1 MPSRGNVRVP
11 LDQGCKLAAAIP
23 NASFVP
29 LESKNHV
36 LVPDEA
42 CVQRVFKPNLLPSSG
57 RIGCNPARFVGLS
70 HIKPPNDL
78 LWSKPGASLFAYI
91 ENEEPV

>member
-1 MPSRGNVRVP
+1 MP

-29 LESKNHV
+29 LESKNHM

-57 RIGCNPARFVGLS
+57 RIGRGNRARFVGLS
-70 HIKPPNDL
+70 HIKPPNI
-78 LWSKPGASLFAYI
+78 SFGPNQVRRFSPI
-91 ENEEPV
+91 ENEELV